1 MGTTIAAAAAA
12 ATLASAL
19 FIWFQVREMK
29 KQTILQREI
38 AAAAA
43 APYIWA
49 DVRVQTANGWNLEFA
64 IGNSGPTVARNVVVT
79 VDPPFPQTATR
90 EARYVQRMHERL
102 ERGLPSVAPGREYA
116 WTLGNAADLVNLPSP
131 LAHTVTIDCVGPAG
145 PTATSQFT
153 IDFES
158 FRESVARHD
167 GSLRD
172 IAKEIKASTDR
183 LVQEQKRQ
191 RSALE
196 ALTEQPGPR
205 TFADVARR
213 YAVRT
218 DSVIGAVAVRWRRI
232 SHTRL
237 ARPAGEGASQQTF
250 MHVIAP
256 DKQLHRLQ
264 RRLVRRGFQVGPAH
278 RLAGGI
284 HVRVRTGTTDEQ
296 LVRDLV
302 AKAAPDSKFGPPGAP
317 TVHLSDYRAGC

>member
-29 KQTILQREI
+29 KQTALQRAI

-43 APYIWA
+43 APYVWA

-79 VDPPFPQTATR
+79 VDPPFPQTDAK
-90 EARYVQRMHERL
+90 EARNVQRMHDRL
-102 ERGLPSVAPGREYA
+102 EHGLPSVAPGREYT
-116 WTLGNAADLVNLPSP
+116 WTLGNSADLVNRPAP
-131 LAHTVTIDCVGPAG
+131 LAHVVTVDCIGLDG

-172 IAKEIKASTDR
+172 IAREIKSATDR

-191 RSALE
+191 NSALE
-196 ALTEQPGPR
+196 ALRAQLEPR
-205 TFADVARR
+205 SFADVARGQAAR
-213 YAVRT
+213 A
-218 DSVIGAVAVRWRRI
+218 DSAIGAIAVRWRRVM
-232 SHTRL
+232 T
-237 ARPAGEGASQQTF
+237 ARVATPTGERNSQQALV
-250 MHVIAP
+250 HVIAP
-256 DKQLHRLQ
+256 DSELARLR
-264 RRLVRRGFQVGPAH
+264 RRLVRRGFRVGPA
-278 RLAGGI
+278 RRSVGGL
-284 HVRVRTGTTDEQ
+284 HVRVRTGTTDER

-302 AKAAPDSKFGPPGAP
+302 ARTTPEGRFGPPGAP
-317 TVHLSDYRAGC
+317 TVHLDGYREGC